1 MAVGRM
7 RTVITVAAALTGV
20 TLLTFS
26 MMSGWRI
33 GLTHPV
39 QSNSSPKVSKADL
52 EKDISQRLTAAG
64 QVPLS
69 VSCLA
74 DLVGTLGQSTR
85 CEVTMGQANSFEAVL
100 TVTGLQ
106 GTKVD
111 YDITASVSKSQLEG
125 SVSQLMINAG
135 KAAPQAVICQSGLDG
150 KVGAVAYCDV
160 TAGGVT
166 SRRTVEVSDVS
177 GLGLRYGLIPAL
189 DQAVVASSLLH
200 QLRRIGQHPESA
212 TCAGDLEGTVGTTVA
227 CSTVTA
233 GQNKDY
239 TVTVTA
245 VDGGNITFNY
255 APTT

>member
-111 YDITASVSKSQLEG
+111 YDITASVSK
-125 SVSQLMINAG
+125 
-135 KAAPQAVICQSGLDG
+135 
-150 KVGAVAYCDV
+150 
-160 TAGGVT
+160 
-166 SRRTVEVSDVS
+166 
-177 GLGLRYGLIPAL
+177 
-189 DQAVVASSLLH
+189 
-200 QLRRIGQHPESA
+200 
-212 TCAGDLEGTVGTTVA
+212 
-227 CSTVTA
+227 
-233 GQNKDY
+233 
-239 TVTVTA
+239 
-245 VDGGNITFNY
+245 
-255 APTT
+255 